1 LRKNEQNTSRK
12 KKRVRRKKDSEGQQQ
27 AGGGVVTMK
36 SDSDASRLQCCSAS
50 GSAHVRCRG
59 RRCSKRLAEGKLW
72 KRRGSKEWLW
82 GINNRRGSRI
92 RYEPRAT
99 LSIIYRTVD

>member
-36 SDSDASRLQCCSAS
+36 SDSDASRLQCCCAS

-82 GINNRRGSRI
+82 GERSSGKSGVG
-92 RYEPRAT
+92 
-99 LSIIYRTVD
+99 VDARWS